1 MDSVCG
7 ATFAQEQ
14 IMKRYQTALLASLV
28 ALAAGTAAAQ
38 PDSGRGPGAG
48 PGPGASAPGGG
59 MGPRMGPGMGRGAGR
74 WGSDFT
80 PGWAMMTPEERNEHR
95 DRMRNMKSYEECKAY
110 QSQHH
115 EQMAARA
122 KERGGSPMPGP
133 RRDACAGMKR

>member
-1 MDSVCG
+1 
-7 ATFAQEQ
+7 
-14 IMKRYQTALLASLV
+14 MKRYQKALPALLV
-28 ALAAGTAAAQ
+28 VLAAGTAAAQ
-38 PDSGRGPGAG
+38 PASGRGPGAG

-59 MGPRMGPGMGRGAGR
+59 MGPGMGRGAGR

-122 KERGGSPMPGP
+122 KERGGKPMPGP
-133 RRDACAGMKR
+133 RHDACAGLKR